1 VRRGVSLLVLAVV
14 ASVLGVAS
22 ARADG
27 TGTTTATTGT
37 TTTTPPA
44 PSYAP
49 LRLSY
54 LPTSCVGAGAAVIEE
69 PGRQPL
75 ALGTPASSLGPSAYP
90 AGTPIVAFGS
100 LSASGTT
107 CSNTSV
113 TLSSVSLFGGAV
125 TATSVSGLGGR
136 GTVTGLVVEGAAVS
150 LAPGQVASVAHWAQ
164 VTTER
169 KVGRARGILVM
180 TLVAPHGSLAAGTVI
195 AVGFQ
200 AAPEPISKL
209 KPAPQ
214 PTHPQADGQTPPT
227 VNHGGSTAAASLTP
241 AKKQQRLPRRPPPDY
256 PTSPS
261 PFTGTGGLPAEVRKN
276 PVVATALQY
285 LGVPYQWGGASPTTG
300 FDCSGLVQY
309 VFAQL
314 HVPLVHFAAAQ
325 WHASDSV
332 WVAPNHLQPGD
343 LVFFIGSD
351 GTRKE
356 PGHVGIYVDDGYII
370 DAPHTGTLV
379 RFDSLDEP
387 SLADGYVGARRIDP
401 DLIDARHLL
410 HVTKTSSAETTLPL
424 DFPAFPDEPLASA
437 APARAVAATASQGYA
452 MWGGGGLGGLLLLA
466 VAGLFVRRRRSGVQ
480 GG

>member
-1 VRRGVSLLVLAVV
+1 VRRGVALLVLAVV
-14 ASVLGVAS
+14 ASALGVAS
-22 ARADG
+22 ARAGD
-27 TGTTTATTGT
+27 TGT
-37 TTTTPPA
+37 TTTTATTTTTPA

-49 LRLSY
+49 LRPSY
-54 LPTSCVGAGAAVIEE
+54 LPVQCVAAGAAVIEE

-75 ALGTPASSLGPSAYP
+75 ALGIPATSLGPSAYP
-90 AGTPIVAFGS
+90 TATPIVAFGS

-150 LAPGQVASVAHWAQ
+150 LAPGQVASVGNWAQ

-169 KVGRARGILVM
+169 KVGRARAILVM
-180 TLVAPHGSLAAGTVI
+180 TLVAPHGPLAAGTVV

-200 AAPEPISKL
+200 AAPEPVSEL
-209 KPAPQ
+209 QPAPQ

-227 VNHGGSTAAASLTP
+227 VNHAGSTANASQTS
-241 AKKQQRLPRRPPPDY
+241 ATKKQQPRRAPPDY
-256 PTSPS
+256 PASPS
-261 PFTGTGGLPAEVRKN
+261 PFTGSGGLPAVVRKN

-325 WHASDSV
+325 WHAPDSV

-343 LVFFIGSD
+343 LVFFVGSD
-351 GTRKE
+351 GTRKA

-387 SLADGYVGARRIDP
+387 TLADQYVGARRIDP
-401 DLIDARHLL
+401 NLIDARHLL
-410 HVTKTSSAETTLPL
+410 HVTKASSSDTTLPL
-424 DFPAFPDEPLASA
+424 DFPAFPDEGLSVAAA
-437 APARAVAATASQGYA
+437 APAVARASSQGYA
-452 MWGGGGLGGLLLLA
+452 MWGGGGLGGLLLVA

>member
-1 VRRGVSLLVLAVV
+1 M
-14 ASVLGVAS
+14 
-22 ARADG
+22 
-27 TGTTTATTGT
+27 
-37 TTTTPPA
+37 
-44 PSYAP
+44 
-49 LRLSY
+49 
-54 LPTSCVGAGAAVIEE
+54 IEE

-75 ALGTPASSLGPSAYP
+75 AFGTPASGLGPSAYP
-90 AGTPIVAFGS
+90 SGTPIVAFGS

-125 TATSVSGLGGR
+125 TAASVSGLGGR
-136 GTVTGLVVEGAAVS
+136 GTVTGLVVEGTSVS
-150 LAPGQVASVAHWAQ
+150 LGAGQVVSVGNWAQ

-169 KVGRARGILVM
+169 KVGRARAILVM
-180 TLVAPHGSLAAGTVI
+180 TLVAPYGSLSAGTVI

-200 AAPEPISKL
+200 AAPEPASKL

-214 PTHPQADGQTPPT
+214 PTHPQADGQAPPT
-227 VNHGGSTAAASLTP
+227 VNHAGATANVSPTP
-241 AKKQQRLPRRPPPDY
+241 ATKKQQPRRPPPDY
-256 PTSPS
+256 PASPS
-261 PFTGTGGLPAEVRKN
+261 PFTGSGGLPAAVRKN

-325 WHASDSV
+325 WHAPDSV

-343 LVFFIGSD
+343 LVFFVGSD
-351 GTRKE
+351 GTRKA

-387 SLADGYVGARRIDP
+387 TLADQYVGARRIDP
-401 DLIDARHLL
+401 TLIDARHLL
-410 HVTKTSSAETTLPL
+410 HVTKTSSSDTTLPL
-424 DFPAFPDEPLASA
+424 DFPAFPDETLATA
-437 APARAVAATASQGYA
+437 APAPAVSATASEGYA
-452 MWGGGGLGGLLLLA
+452 MWGGGGLGGLLLVA